1 MSTLIKY
8 QNVDI
13 WQKEQL
19 VLKNVKLEIGEGEF
33 WVPERAAL

>member
-19 VLKNVKLEIGEGEF
+19 VLKNVKLEIGEG
-33 WVPERAAL
+33 